1 MPPGIHTWRTRPPT
15 SYLTQRP
22 PRGSLKPYVFP
33 ILFAVFQAPPLSRP
47 LPHCYDFDTYE
58 DEGGGKSSSEVGKLE
73 RWEVGK
79 MGSWKD
85 GKLQSCEVGKLGS
98 CEAGKLGCCK
108 VGKLESCEAGKLGC
122 CNVGK
127 LESCKAGRLGC
138 WEGGRLKVCLSCLI

>member
-1 MPPGIHTWRTRPPT
+1 MTDTAHLGRGPL
-15 SYLTQRP
+15 YLAQRP

-33 ILFAVFQAPPLSRP
+33 ILFAVFQPPPLSRP

-58 DEGGGKSSSEVGKLE
+58 DEGGGKSSSKVGKLE
-73 RWEVGK
+73 RWEV
-79 MGSWKD
+79 

>member
-1 MPPGIHTWRTRPPT
+1 MADTAADLLSPTAPPSGVAQTLRF
-15 SYLTQRP
+15 SYTFCSVP
-22 PRGSLKPYVFP
+22 S
-33 ILFAVFQAPPLSRP
+33 PPLSRP

-58 DEGGGKSSSEVGKLE
+58 DEGGGKSSSKVGKLE

-79 MGSWKD
+79 MGSCK
-85 GKLQSCEVGKLGS
+85 VAKLGS
-98 CEAGKLGCCK
+98 WEAGKLGCCK
-108 VGKLESCEAGKLGC
+108 VGKLDSCEAEKLGC

>member
-1 MPPGIHTWRTRPPT
+1 MADTAPKGPPT

-33 ILFAVFQAPPLSRP
+33 ILFAVFQPPPSPDLSPTVMILILMKMR
-47 LPHCYDFDTYE
+47 
-58 DEGGGKSSSEVGKLE
+58 VGVRAVRKL
-73 RWEVGK
+73 
-79 MGSWKD
+79 GSWKD